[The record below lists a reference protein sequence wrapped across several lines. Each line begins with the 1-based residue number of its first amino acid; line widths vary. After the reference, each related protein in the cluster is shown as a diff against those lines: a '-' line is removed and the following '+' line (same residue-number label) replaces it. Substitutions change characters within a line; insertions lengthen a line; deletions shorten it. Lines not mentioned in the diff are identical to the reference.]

1 MSAGLLAL
9 FLFILLAL
17 GFADKNWLNTPD
29 KIGSRSPGANT
40 APSAPSENE
49 KGHHKGKK
57 IKKAKKKVRKEKAK
71 RKKAESKCEKLKHE
85 LEMEKKLDAER
96 QRSHEL
102 TCELKFHRQLIHLL
116 YPDLDRK
123 LGECSGG
130 ENQNES

>member
-1 MSAGLLAL
+1 MLDDMNISSLMDL
-9 FLFILLAL
+9 
-17 GFADKNWLNTPD
+17 P
-29 KIGSRSPGANT
+29 SS

-49 KGHHKGKK
+49 KGRHKGKK

-96 QRSHEL
+96 QRRHKLPTEPKL
-102 TCELKFHRQLIHLL
+102 RRQRIPLL
-116 YPDLDRK
+116 SPELDRK